1 MIEFFLEGTNLS
13 YDQVMPVESIIHRIL
28 NDFNYE
34 LAYENIIIMSDEE
47 LLEINKE
54 FLNHDYFTDII
65 TFNYADVPKRIESE
79 LYISWDRVKENAND
93 NNVNELDELFR
104 VIIHGT
110 LHLVGFEDGTEVL
123 KKDMQKH
130 ENQYLSLI
138 CST

>member
-1 MIEFFLEGTNLS
+1 
-13 YDQVMPVESIIHRIL
+13 
-28 NDFNYE
+28 
-34 LAYENIIIMSDEE
+34 
-47 LLEINKE
+47 
-54 FLNHDYFTDII
+54 
-65 TFNYADVPKRIESE
+65 
-79 LYISWDRVKENAND
+79 VKENAND